1 MISASGSMSR
11 CRGLR
16 RAGEQADISTFTAQ
30 LSDPVFITCSSA
42 PSPATLP
49 TSPLVKRIILY
60 YIHLR
65 KSNFSP
71 LIARDH
77 HSFLIKVTIYFVH
90 RVARVCS
97 RLITLAAV
105 MTN

>member
-42 PSPATLP
+42 PSSATLP
-49 TSPLVKRIILY
+49 TSLLVKRIILY

-77 HSFLIKVTIYFVH
+77 HSFLK
-90 RVARVCS
+90 
-97 RLITLAAV
+97 
-105 MTN
+105 